1 MLDPNKIRLR
11 IRHFLLQQSG
21 NFRRS
26 VAKNS
31 RSHLSVSAVAREL
44 SGRITMSTRRLE
56 KYLTKELGPKEV
68 SITLSDLE
76 LFAGLKECSLSRFI
90 AYLLEEEPGVQYLE
104 GSQKEVVDFFQS
116 LHEGHRRALCATL
129 LSGKNLRRSE
139 KLVEL
144 IIQLYA
150 LSDQDLAT
158 IESIA
163 EAFNQRN
170 KNQDLK

>member
-1 MLDPNKIRLR
+1 MLDPNQIRLR
-11 IRHFLLQQSG
+11 VRHFLLQQSS

-31 RSHLSVSAVAREL
+31 LSSISVSAVAREL
-44 SGRITMSTRRLE
+44 SERINMPIRRLE

-68 SITLSDLE
+68 SITLNDLE
-76 LFAGLKECSLSRFI
+76 IFADLKGLRLSHFI
-90 AYLLEEEPGVQYLE
+90 AYLLEEETAAQDLTGWRK
-104 GSQKEVVDFFQS
+104 GVVDFFQS
-116 LHEGHRRALCATL
+116 LHEGHRRALGATL
-129 LSGKNLRRSE
+129 LSGKNLPRSE

-144 IIQLYA
+144 MIKLYA

-163 EAFNQRN
+163 DAFNQRN
-170 KNQDLK
+170 KSMDLK